1 MGKRSALLRVKLYP
15 DLDSVQAS
23 AQPTRYKKQH
33 HTSPHSYSHCHSV
46 TFLSLMLPGNLPL
59 QSLAS
64 AATRTSCRICDQR
77 NQRTL
82 TEDSLKHS
90 LCHCHYICIYR
101 VSPKKTQFLEANISG
116 LKAHIGESR
125 TSFENCMFSAF
136 IWPPK
141 QVNSIPASLRKT
153 GFKKLT

>member
-46 TFLSLMLPGNLPL
+46 TFLSLTLPGNLPL
-59 QSLAS
+59 QFFAS
-64 AATRTSCRICDQR
+64 AATRRSHRICDQR

-82 TEDSLKHS
+82 AEDSLKLFYQDLSFLYIHNSVEIILHFIINEVLIEIDYKKYLFKLIVKYYLTFSRNNFLSPDLLQIIFSHFSKS
-90 LCHCHYICIYR
+90 L
-101 VSPKKTQFLEANISG
+101 
-116 LKAHIGESR
+116 
-125 TSFENCMFSAF
+125 
-136 IWPPK
+136 
-141 QVNSIPASLRKT
+141 
-153 GFKKLT
+153 

>member
-1 MGKRSALLRVKLYP
+1 MLLSFFNYLPRPLFLRLRMGKRSALLRVKLYP

-101 VSPKKTQFLEANISG
+101 VSPKKRNFDFGGQY
-116 LKAHIGESR
+116 
-125 TSFENCMFSAF
+125 
-136 IWPPK
+136 
-141 QVNSIPASLRKT
+141 LR
-153 GFKKLT
+153 FKSTYWGK